1 MNNLSFQ
8 KLKKEHRLLL
18 KKQISGL
25 SSTDR
30 EAKSQNINI
39 HLKQKLRDAKGP
51 WGAFDSLPSEPVI
64 QWSELNPHIRWYFV
78 EVSNQSLVFKN
89 ESEVVDAQALQGIC
103 IPALGFNFNGA
114 RLGRGGGFYDRA
126 LIDYN
131 GIKIGIS
138 YDFAVSEDR
147 PFETHDVK
155 VDVIVTDRRIVDA
168 A

>member
-1 MNNLSFQ
+1 M
-8 KLKKEHRLLL
+8 LL
-18 KKQISGL
+18 KKQISDL

-30 EAKSQNINI
+30 EAKSENINI
-39 HLKQKLRDAKGP
+39 HLKQKLHEAKGS
-51 WGAFDSLPSEPVI
+51 WGAFNSLPSEPVI
-64 QWSELNPHIRWYFV
+64 QWSELNPHIQWYFV
-78 EVSNQSLVFKN
+78 EVLNQSLVFKN
-89 ESEVVDAQALQGIC
+89 DRDVVEAQALQGIC
-103 IPALGFNFNGA
+103 IPALGFNLNGA

-147 PFETHDVK
+147 PFETHDIK

>member
-8 KLKKEHRLLL
+8 NLKSEHRLLL
-18 KKQISGL
+18 KKQISDL

-30 EAKSQNINI
+30 ESKSNNINR
-39 HLKQKLRDAKGP
+39 HLKEKLQTAQGK
-51 WGAFDSLPSEPVI
+51 WGAFISLPSEPQIV
-64 QWSELNPHIRWYFV
+64 WSELNPQIRWYFV

-89 ESEVVDAQALQGIC
+89 ESEVLEAHALQGIC
-103 IPALGFNFNGA
+103 IPALGFNVSGA

-126 LIDYN
+126 LANYN

-147 PFETHDVK
+147 PFETHDIK